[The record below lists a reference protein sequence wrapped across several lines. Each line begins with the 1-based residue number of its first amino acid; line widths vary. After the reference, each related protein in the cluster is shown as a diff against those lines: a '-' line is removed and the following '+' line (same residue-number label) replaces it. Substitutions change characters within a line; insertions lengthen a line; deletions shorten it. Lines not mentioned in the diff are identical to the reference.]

1 MTGASS
7 VVIGLPAHSRSW
19 RGLSV
24 PAKLYISL
32 IVIAG
37 LATLI
42 YGGVHQSSRN
52 IAEFICYLGI
62 AILASR
68 LKVNLPGITGTLSV
82 NFLFILIGVLELSFS
97 ETLILGAVSML
108 AQCLYPERPKALQ
121 VTFNVCA
128 GSVSTASAYAIYH
141 LPLANLLVGSR
152 PVLLGLAA
160 TVYFVAN
167 AGSIATVISLTERRP
182 LIRILVDCYFWSF
195 PYYLVGAG
203 IAGAVAW
210 LNQTFNWETS
220 LLLVP
225 AVYLI
230 YRSYR
235 LYLGKLEDEKR
246 HVEEMANLHL
256 RTIEALALAIEAKD
270 HTTHEHLQRVRVYA
284 IEVAKELGV
293 NGAELE
299 ALHAAA
305 LLHDIGKLAV
315 PEHIISKPGRLTPE
329 EFEKMKIHTLV
340 GAEILERVRFPYPV
354 VPIVRAHHEK
364 WDGSGYPMGLKGAE
378 IPIGARILSAVD
390 YLDALASDRQYR
402 RALALRDVMQK
413 LGAESGKSFDPKVV
427 DVLQKRYQSLERL
440 AVAKSTD
447 DPSGPLSTAIK
458 IERGLEPAAGFENA
472 TVQDYAGRETTFLSS
487 IAAARQEA
495 QSLFELSQDLG
506 ASLSLT
512 ETLSVFSVKLK
523 PMVPYDA
530 IAIYIKREDELVPEY
545 VNGDNYRLFSSLR
558 IPIGQG
564 LSGWVAHNRKPIING
579 NPSVEPGYLNDPSK
593 FSTLRSALAVPLE
606 GVSGVIGVLA
616 LYRGERDA
624 FTTDHLRILLA
635 VSGKMALSIE
645 NALKYQQAESSAT
658 TDYLTGL
665 PNARSLFLQLD
676 RELARCKRDSSS
688 LTVMVSDMD
697 GFKQINDRFGHL
709 EGNRVLR
716 LFAQALKDSC
726 REYDY
731 VARMGGDEFV
741 VIAPGL
747 TTEAAGKKA
756 EQMRA
761 LARQAGSEVCSEDI
775 LSLSVGRAMY
785 PEDGNDAEQLLSKAD
800 RRMYQEKEKQFSYKD
815 RRSHPRMKCR
825 VTIEMQTEAG
835 APPLFANVTDVSLGG
850 CFVETSTILAPGSK
864 IKLGFSMDDASLSA
878 EGVVA
883 RLDPGTGVAVQFREM
898 NREGRD
904 RMFKILEFVQ
914 KTTTFFNNRYID
926 SLTKS

>member
-1 MTGASS
+1 
-7 VVIGLPAHSRSW
+7 
-19 RGLSV
+19 
-24 PAKLYISL
+24 
-32 IVIAG
+32 
-37 LATLI
+37 
-42 YGGVHQSSRN
+42 
-52 IAEFICYLGI
+52 
-62 AILASR
+62 
-68 LKVNLPGITGTLSV
+68 
-82 NFLFILIGVLELSFS
+82 
-97 ETLILGAVSML
+97 
-108 AQCLYPERPKALQ
+108 
-121 VTFNVCA
+121 
-128 GSVSTASAYAIYH
+128 
-141 LPLANLLVGSR
+141 
-152 PVLLGLAA
+152 
-160 TVYFVAN
+160 
-167 AGSIATVISLTERRP
+167 
-182 LIRILVDCYFWSF
+182 
-195 PYYLVGAG
+195 
-203 IAGAVAW
+203 
-210 LNQTFNWETS
+210 
-220 LLLVP
+220 
-225 AVYLI
+225 
-230 YRSYR
+230 
-235 LYLGKLEDEKR
+235 
-246 HVEEMANLHL
+246 
-256 RTIEALALAIEAKD
+256 
-270 HTTHEHLQRVRVYA
+270 
-284 IEVAKELGV
+284 LGV
-293 NGAELE
+293 KGPELE

-378 IPIGARILSAVD
+378 
-390 YLDALASDRQYR
+390 
-402 RALALRDVMQK
+402 MQK
-413 LGAESGKSFDPKVV
+413 LSAESGKSFDPKVV
-427 DVLQKRYQSLERL
+427 DVLQKRYQYLERL
-440 AVAKSTD
+440 AVAKSAQ

-558 IPIGQG
+558 IPVGQG

-624 FTTDHLRILLA
+624 FATDHLRILLA

-645 NALKYQQAESSAT
+645 NALKYQQAENSAT

-676 RELARCKRDSSS
+676 RELARCKRDNSS

-747 TTEAAGKKA
+747 STDAAGKKA

-761 LARQAGSEVCSEDI
+761 LARQAGSEVCGEDI
-775 LSLSVGRAMY
+775 LSLSVGRSMY
-785 PEDGNDAEQLLSKAD
+785 PEDGNDAEQLLAEAD
-800 RRMYQEKEKQFSYKD
+800 RRMYMEKQKQLSYKD

-825 VTIEMQTEAG
+825 VTIEMQTEVG
-835 APPLFANVTDVSLGG
+835 GPPLFANVTDVSLGG

-898 NREGRD
+898 NREGRE

>member
-1 MTGASS
+1 MNGATSVQTGL
-7 VVIGLPAHSRSW
+7 IQHSYSW
-19 RGLSV
+19 RGLSLA
-24 PAKLYISL
+24 AKLYTSL
-32 IVIAG
+32 VIVAG
-37 LATLI
+37 TGILAW
-42 YGGVHQSSRN
+42 GGIHQSSKN

-62 AILASR
+62 AILSSR
-68 LKVNLPGITGTLSV
+68 LKVNLPGIAGTLSV
-82 NFLFILIGVLELSFS
+82 NFLFILIGVLELSFT

-108 AQCLYPERPKALQ
+108 AQCLHSERPKTIQAA
-121 VTFNVCA
+121 FNICA
-128 GSVSTASAYAIYH
+128 GAISTALAYGVYH
-141 LPLANLLVGSR
+141 HALANELVDNR
-152 PVLLGLAA
+152 AILLGIAA
-160 TVYFVAN
+160 TVYFISN
-167 AGSIATVISLTERRP
+167 AGAIAAVISMTERRP
-182 LIRILVDCYFWSF
+182 LNRILVDCYFWSF

-203 IAGAVAW
+203 IAGTIAW
-210 LNQTFNWETS
+210 FNENFNWETS

-235 LYLGKLEDEKR
+235 LYLAKLEDEKR

-270 HTTHEHLQRVRVYA
+270 HTTHEHLQRVRIYA
-284 IEVAKELGV
+284 IEVAKELGMS
-293 NGAELE
+293 GPELE

-364 WDGSGYPMGLKGAE
+364 WDGSGYPIGLKGAE

-402 RALALRDVMQK
+402 RALPLRDVMQK
-413 LGAESGKSFDPKVV
+413 LAAESGKSFDPRVV
-427 DVLQKRYQSLERL
+427 DVLQRRYQDLERL
-440 AVAKSTD
+440 AVAKSAE
-447 DPSGPLSTAIK
+447 DPNGPLSTAIK
-458 IERGLEPAAGFENA
+458 IERGLEPAAGFENITA
-472 TVQDYAGRETTFLSS
+472 PDYAGREATFLSS

-495 QSLFELSQDLG
+495 QALFELSQDLG
-506 ASLSLT
+506 ASLSLG
-512 ETLSVFSVKLK
+512 ETLSVFSIKLK

-530 IAIYIKREDELVPEY
+530 IAIYIMRDDELVPEF

-558 IPIGQG
+558 IPFGQG
-564 LSGWVAHNRKPIING
+564 LSGWVAQNRKPIING

-606 GVSGVIGVLA
+606 GVTGVIGVLA

-624 FTTDHLRILLA
+624 FTSDHLRILLA
-635 VSGKMALSIE
+635 ISSKMALAIE
-645 NALKYQQAESSAT
+645 NALKYQQAENSAT

-665 PNARSLFLQLD
+665 PNARSLFMQLD
-676 RELARCKRDSSS
+676 RELARCKRDKSS

-697 GFKQINDRFGHL
+697 GFKQVNDRFGHL

-716 LFAQALKDSC
+716 LFAQALKDTC

-747 TTEAAGKKA
+747 AAEAAGKKA
-756 EQMRA
+756 DQMRI
-761 LARQAGSEVCSEDI
+761 LARQAGAEVCGEEI
-775 LSLSVGRAMY
+775 VSLSVGRAVY
-785 PEDGNDAEQLLSKAD
+785 PEDGEDAEHLLAEAD
-800 RRMYQEKEKQFSYKD
+800 RRMYLEKQKQLSYKD
-815 RRSHPRMKCR
+815 RRMHPRLKCR
-825 VTIEMQTEAG
+825 VTVEMQTAAAEA
-835 APPLFANVTDVSLGG
+835 PVFANLTDISMGG
-850 CFVETSTILAPGSK
+850 CYLETSAILAPGSR
-864 IKLGFSMDDASLSA
+864 IQLGFSMDDGALTH
-878 EGVVA
+878 EGEVV
-883 RLDPGTGVAVQFREM
+883 RLDPGTGVAVQFREV
-898 NREGRD
+898 NREGRE

-914 KTTTFFNNRYID
+914 KATAYYNNRYFET
-926 SLTKS
+926 LLKR